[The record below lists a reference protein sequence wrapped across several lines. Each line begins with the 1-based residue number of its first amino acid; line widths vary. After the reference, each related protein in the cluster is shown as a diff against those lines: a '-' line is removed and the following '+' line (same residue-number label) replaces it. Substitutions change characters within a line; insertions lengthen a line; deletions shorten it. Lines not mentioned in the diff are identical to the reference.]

1 MKTLRPM
8 SVSMS
13 VSVWTLAL
21 LLLLGTAVLAS
32 GCSVWEKRPRL
43 RKQKISMNEPVDQI
57 PPIRLDALNAHHML
71 VMQAPHSGWSF
82 AIEKDERIPD
92 GKRLFITVRRP
103 NPTFLYPQMI
113 VEKNLLTDIPIETS
127 IELYARILDH
137 DEKSAGK
144 GYGLLTPV
152 EHFED

>member
-1 MKTLRPM
+1 VIKTFRPR
-8 SVSMS
+8 
-13 VSVWTLAL
+13 WFLAL

-32 GCSVWEKRPRL
+32 GCSAWENRPRL

-57 PPIRLDALNAHHML
+57 PPVRLDALNAHHML
-71 VMQAPHSGWSF
+71 VMQAPHSGWAF

-113 VEKNLLTDIPIETS
+113 VEKNLLTDIPIETT
-127 IELYARILDH
+127 IELYARILDY

-152 EHFED
+152 ERFED

>member
-1 MKTLRPM
+1 
-8 SVSMS
+8 
-13 VSVWTLAL
+13 
-21 LLLLGTAVLAS
+21 
-32 GCSVWEKRPRL
+32 
-43 RKQKISMNEPVDQI
+43 MNEPVDQI
-57 PPIRLDALNAHHML
+57 PPVRLDALNAHHML
-71 VMQAPHSGWSF
+71 VMQAPHSGWAF

-113 VEKNLLTDIPIETS
+113 VEKNLLTDIPIETT
-127 IELYARILDH
+127 IELYARILDY

-152 EHFED
+152 ERFED